1 MAEPKVQGD
10 EQNPAQKGRKK
21 KKTKQVRAEQ
31 TEESEDDKA
40 FISNET
46 YSLWEKNLT
55 DKGFIRERGFGT
67 FISPL

>member
-10 EQNPAQKGRKK
+10 EQNPTQKGRKK
-21 KKTKQVRAEQ
+21 KRTKQVRAEQ
-31 TEESEDDKA
+31 TEESKDDKA
-40 FISNET
+40 FISDET

-55 DKGFIRERGFGT
+55 DKGFIRERGFGK